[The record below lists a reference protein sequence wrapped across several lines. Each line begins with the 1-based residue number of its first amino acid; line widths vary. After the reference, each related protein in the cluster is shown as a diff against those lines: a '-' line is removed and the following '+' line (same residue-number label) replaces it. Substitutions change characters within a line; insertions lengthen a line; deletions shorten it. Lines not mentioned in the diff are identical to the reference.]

1 MNDDDIRTI
10 LVIFTFLLGM
20 LFLFYGLRYAS
31 GDIVADFSVA
41 ICMFAVSIWMRL
53 ERNK

>member
-1 MNDDDIRTI
+1 MSDDEICAI

-20 LFLFYGLRYAS
+20 LFLFCGLRDAF

-41 ICMFAVSIWMRL
+41 ICMFAASIWMRW
-53 ERNK
+53 KIYK